1 MKCAIRPNQ
10 SKCTHQVCASRD
22 RHIVAKKVKKC
33 MKSKGQRHKKSKKV
47 TQEKTKAR
55 TSQKVKKTKEAEKPK
70 KAKGSQKPT
79 TGEKTKK
86 AKETEKPKT
95 RKKTKVGE
103 LELYEVERIERME
116 YNKATGR
123 CLFLV
128 IWQRVQET
136 DEPTWEPIEN
146 ILGTPRLILDMESR
160 MYKSWVEEC
169 NQENMLIVGWKKP
182 LPFVHEVEP
191 AFPLQYV
198 MDGSEKLV
206 KIAFISRDLP
216 TKVSNEKVDLNV
228 ADETSNAVSDQ
239 SYCFV
244 RFRDPSDY
252 NWVHIGF
259 IEYYFPTELAIFL
272 YSEQGKFV

>member
-10 SKCTHQVCASRD
+10 SKCKHQVCASRG
-22 RHIVAKKVKKC
+22 RHIVARKVKKC
-33 MKSKGQRHKKSKKV
+33 MKSKAKRSEKSKKV
-47 TQEKTKAR
+47 TEEKTKRR
-55 TSQKVKKTKEAEKPK
+55 TSQKVKKTKEAQELK
-70 KAKGSQKPT
+70 KAKGTQKLT
-79 TGEKTKK
+79 TGKKKNK
-86 AKETEKPKT
+86 AKETETPKT

-103 LELYEVERIERME
+103 PELYKVERIERME
-116 YNKATGR
+116 YNKDIGR

-128 IWQRVQET
+128 IWHKVQET

-160 MYKSWVEEC
+160 MYEAWVEEC
-169 NQENMLIVGWKKP
+169 NQENKLIVGWKKP

-206 KIAFISRDLP
+206 KIAFISRDLR
-216 TKVSNEKVDLNV
+216 TKVSDEKVDLN
-228 ADETSNAVSDQ
+228 AAEDTSNVVSDQ